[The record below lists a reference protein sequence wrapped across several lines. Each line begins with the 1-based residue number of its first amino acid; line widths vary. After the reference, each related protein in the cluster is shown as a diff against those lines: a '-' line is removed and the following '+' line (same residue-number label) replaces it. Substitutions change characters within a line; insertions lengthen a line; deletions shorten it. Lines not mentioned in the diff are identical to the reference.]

1 MARANGTQRYSR
13 CFGIPFVPGYMDIC
27 FEHNNT
33 LLQNRFTGWV
43 DSNLADKG
51 VAEAHH
57 AATLLRDGGFTFDR
71 V

>member
-1 MARANGTQRYSR
+1 MINM
-13 CFGIPFVPGYMDIC
+13 P
-27 FEHNNT
+27 
-33 LLQNRFTGWV
+33 LQNRFTGWV

-51 VAEAHH
+51 IAEAHH